1 MASNSVCCDSV
12 ESPGF
17 SNKGLFFNVVN
28 TSSEPILITEIE
40 AGAYGGTRDACL
52 WACKHGACAG
62 HETDSSSW
70 RAVWKGKLKEKS
82 ATSCVFTLAEVRL
95 APGEVQGF
103 LLHSEEGFVCYSPR
117 VQLVQVP
124 SSRLLD
130 AFPLACAV

>member
-12 ESPGF
+12 ESSG
-17 SNKGLFFNVVN
+17 SNNRGVFFNVVN